1 MRICLTLALLCTL
14 CACVT
19 TEVDDDGRP
28 ISRKLDDEIV
38 VDEDGRILARPTR
51 LVAPHTIIIN
61 GGTPTEREI
70 RLLGVEGLPEAKA
83 PRAFAECQ
91 EWMAKYVAKEDE
103 IFIKP
108 ALDSDLKNRVIYGI
122 VYLYARENED
132 DPKSPLI
139 PGAYRIMNQA
149 LLAKGLVRIRN
160 IEEFPDPAMR
170 ERMQKIEDR
179 AKELGV
185 GIWSSKP

>member
-1 MRICLTLALLCTL
+1 
-14 CACVT
+14 VT
-19 TEVDDDGRP
+19 TEVGEDGRP
-28 ISRKLDDEIV
+28 ITRKLDDEIV
-38 VDEDGRILARPTR
+38 VDDDGRILARPTR
-51 LVAPHTIIIN
+51 LIAPHTIIIN

-70 RLLGVEGLPEAKA
+70 RLLGVEGLPKDKA
-83 PRAFAECQ
+83 PRAYAECQ

-103 IFIKP
+103 IFIKA
-108 ALDSDLKNRVIYGI
+108 ALDSDLNNRVIYGI
-122 VYLYARENED
+122 VYLYAREDED

-170 ERMQKIEDR
+170 ARMQKIEDR